1 MQVNSNS
8 FTDEVSKILG
18 FDTQSDV
25 PANKPTQSPLD
36 DFLAFDGGG
45 DPKQSIAERN
55 LVDRNQIVQI
65 GLVSA
70 FETNAANRNSFDY
83 NLIQG
88 LNNNRFVTAEFIRG
102 VEAMAGRLGA
112 RPEYILAVMSFET
125 GGTFDPAIRNGIG
138 ATGLI
143 QFLPSTAR
151 GLGTTTDALARMS
164 SVEQLRFVEKYF
176 DQTNFRG
183 RLGSLE
189 GLYTAVLSGTARSNP
204 NDVLFRRGT
213 RAYEQNPLDWN
224 RDGQITAG
232 EAVTPVAARLY
243 GGVRRVQ
250 QRLVDLDFVPANQ
263 KNGFADS
270 RWGPNTAA
278 AVARF
283 QRANNLPANGLLD
296 DRTGRALFN
305 LANPAPTPN
314 PAPTNPTSAIP
325 TSTLKEGN
333 RGSQVR
339 QLQNLLVRFGFMT
352 QAQMNTGPGIF
363 GNRTDAALK
372 RFQRSVHLNDDGIY
386 GRNTRQAMRDII
398 SGIGQNDDGEKYES
412 DKRNSEPSSRTRLS
426 DTRSGQHGVRHIRTA
441 NRSRRQAFSG
451 AKRHRSD
458 GRGGRTNFS
467 DFIFEFGKKK

>member
-1 MQVNSNS
+1 
-8 FTDEVSKILG
+8 
-18 FDTQSDV
+18 
-25 PANKPTQSPLD
+25 
-36 DFLAFDGGG
+36 
-45 DPKQSIAERN
+45 
-55 LVDRNQIVQI
+55 
-65 GLVSA
+65 
-70 FETNAANRNSFDY
+70 
-83 NLIQG
+83 
-88 LNNNRFVTAEFIRG
+88 
-102 VEAMAGRLGA
+102 
-112 RPEYILAVMSFET
+112 
-125 GGTFDPAIRNGIG
+125 
-138 ATGLI
+138 
-143 QFLPSTAR
+143 
-151 GLGTTTDALARMS
+151 MS

-183 RLGSLE
+183 RLGTLE

-224 RDGQITAG
+224 RDGEITAG
-232 EAVTPVAARLY
+232 EAITPVAARLY

-283 QRANNLPANGLLD
+283 QRANGIPATGLLD

-314 PAPTNPTSAIP
+314 PTPNPAPPNPTPAIP

-372 RFQRSVHLNDDGIY
+372 RFQRSVTLNS
-386 GRNTRQAMRDII
+386 GRYLRQKHAPSDARYYF
-398 SGIGQNDDGEKYES
+398 SYRSNDDGEKYES
-412 DKRNSEPSSRTRLS
+412 DKRNSKPTGRTGVY
-426 DTRSGQHGVRHIRTA
+426 DTRSGQHGFRHIRTA

-458 GRGGRTNFS
+458 GRGR
-467 DFIFEFGKKK
+467 

>member
-1 MQVNSNS
+1 
-8 FTDEVSKILG
+8 
-18 FDTQSDV
+18 
-25 PANKPTQSPLD
+25 
-36 DFLAFDGGG
+36 
-45 DPKQSIAERN
+45 
-55 LVDRNQIVQI
+55 
-65 GLVSA
+65 
-70 FETNAANRNSFDY
+70 
-83 NLIQG
+83 
-88 LNNNRFVTAEFIRG
+88 
-102 VEAMAGRLGA
+102 
-112 RPEYILAVMSFET
+112 MSFET
-125 GGTFDPAIRNGIG
+125 GGTFNPAFATGIG

-224 RDGQITAG
+224 RDGEITAG

-283 QRANNLPANGLLD
+283 QRANNLPATGLLD

-305 LANPAPTPN
+305 LQ
-314 PAPTNPTSAIP
+314 IP
-325 TSTLKEGN
+325 RRHRILRRQIRLFRPTLKEGN

-412 DKRNSEPSSRTRLS
+412 DKRYSEQISRTRLS
-426 DTRSGQHGVRHIRTA
+426 DTRSGQHGFRHIRTA